1 MIVTQRATEATGAS
15 VTYPGT
21 PENVTAA
28 RRLVRAVLA
37 HSPRVRDLELIASE
51 LITNAI
57 CHTPSGQ
64 QRGTFTITIRH
75 RPGRARLEVTD
86 LGTLPWRLAL
96 PSRDEMNEHGRGLQ
110 IVTALADDVG
120 YGVGPGDSQII
131 WADVTW

>member
-1 MIVTQRATEATGAS
+1 MIVRQRAAEAAETS

-28 RRLVRAVLA
+28 RRFVRAMFA
-37 HSPRVRDLELIASE
+37 HSPRVHDLELIASE

-64 QRGTFTITIRH
+64 QRGTFTITIQH
-75 RPGRARLEVTD
+75 RPGRARIEVAD
-86 LGTLPWRLAL
+86 LGTLPWRPAR
-96 PSRDEMNEHGRGLQ
+96 PNRDVMTEHGRGLQ
-110 IVTALADDVG
+110 IVTALADEAG
-120 YGVGPGDSQII
+120 YGVGPGGSQII